1 MFLFELRVIAARDD
15 SANTEFDPVFVFFGL
30 LFGRVAYGFAIAGSA
45 ASPSGGK
52 SSRKNQHKESAR
64 GGFHKIR
71 DQYLSNGV
79 TLEPCGSSWQPAD
92 QHVPCC
98 RKLE

>member
-1 MFLFELRVIAARDD
+1 MFLFELRTVTAGDD
-15 SANTEFDPVFVFFGL
+15 SADRELDPVLVLFGL
-30 LFGRVAYGFAIAGSA
+30 IFRRRSSYRFAIRSGAD
-45 ASPSGGK
+45 PSDGK
-52 SSRKNQHKESAR
+52 TARKNQHQEFAR
-64 GGFHKIR
+64 GVHHR
-71 DQYLSNGV
+71 NQYLSNGV